1 MRNIFIISWFT
12 LREAMARKVFM
23 FFAGISLLVLIIS
36 VLVFS
41 LVDTQTFIS
50 AANQG
55 QSDLILKEIVAG
67 LELLIIS
74 PLAGLCLLLA
84 IFSSASFVPVML
96 EKGTIDL
103 LLSKPISRPQL
114 LIGKYLGGLLVVFLN
129 ILFLIVGVWL
139 IISLK
144 FSYWDFSFLLVSL
157 TVTFSF
163 AVLYSIIV
171 LFGVITRSSILG
183 MMVAYLIFLILSPL
197 LQLYKTELHTFVE
210 NGIAKTILDG
220 LYYIIPQTAELM
232 GKLTVALASGH
243 GIDNYSPII
252 TSFFLLVLVLSFS
265 VFLFRKKDF

>member
-23 FFAGISLLVLIIS
+23 FFAGISLLVLIVS

-55 QSDLILKEIVAG
+55 QSEIILKEIVVG

-96 EKGTIDL
+96 EKVTIDL

-144 FSYWDFSFLLVSL
+144 FSY
-157 TVTFSF
+157 
-163 AVLYSIIV
+163 
-171 LFGVITRSSILG
+171 
-183 MMVAYLIFLILSPL
+183 
-197 LQLYKTELHTFVE
+197 
-210 NGIAKTILDG
+210 
-220 LYYIIPQTAELM
+220 
-232 GKLTVALASGH
+232 
-243 GIDNYSPII
+243 
-252 TSFFLLVLVLSFS
+252 
-265 VFLFRKKDF
+265 